1 MDKNSDRDIFRNI
14 LTKTCAVVMSLTFI
28 KLCIQ
33 GNLSLMK
40 IYRNAKIFDF
50 RILSEIARKFLL
62 SWINEFGNRFS
73 FYVKGLLGS
82 IPLNSGDNIVRLFLC
97 SNFKTDGS

>member
-14 LTKTCAVVMSLTFI
+14 LTKTCAVVMSLTGI
-28 KLCIQ
+28 KLSIQ

-50 RILSEIARKFLL
+50 LSPEQ
-62 SWINEFGNRFS
+62 NG
-73 FYVKGLLGS
+73 
-82 IPLNSGDNIVRLFLC
+82 
-97 SNFKTDGS
+97 